1 MNPAG
6 TQLSSLD
13 ADDTL
18 EPRPRG
24 LGQDEELATA
34 AGEGPVANSANTCP
48 AGQHLAEVTTA
59 PVAIVVGQPV
69 AARELAL
76 VPAAE
81 RGAVGSLD
89 FSALEQEFDE
99 PDLELSTVVRL
110 SLKRAFD
117 VLASAAA
124 LFLLSP
130 LMLLI
135 AAVIKLSDGG
145 PVFFVQRRVGLRGQ
159 TFRMLKFRSMVIHA
173 ERLRPKLQLCNESNG
188 PVFKMR
194 LDPRVTAVGR
204 FIRRYSLDELP
215 QLLNVLRGDM
225 SIVGPRPS
233 LPSEVLSYEQWQY
246 RRFAVR
252 PGLTCLWQVSADRY
266 KISFDEWMQLDL
278 RYVDEWTFRLDLDL
292 ILCTFWV
299 VLTGTG
305 K

>member
-1 MNPAG
+1 MNSAG
-6 TQLSSLD
+6 TQLSSRD
-13 ADDTL
+13 ADTP
-18 EPRPRG
+18 EPRPRV

-59 PVAIVVGQPV
+59 PVAIVVGEPV

-89 FSALEQEFDE
+89 FSALEQESDE

-159 TFRMLKFRSMVIHA
+159 
-173 ERLRPKLQLCNESNG
+173 
-188 PVFKMR
+188 
-194 LDPRVTAVGR
+194 
-204 FIRRYSLDELP
+204 
-215 QLLNVLRGDM
+215 
-225 SIVGPRPS
+225 
-233 LPSEVLSYEQWQY
+233 
-246 RRFAVR
+246 
-252 PGLTCLWQVSADRY
+252 DR
-266 KISFDEWMQLDL
+266 KS
-278 RYVDEWTFRLDLDL
+278 
-292 ILCTFWV
+292 
-299 VLTGTG
+299 
-305 K
+305 